1 MNTFQLIVAIAFGT
15 FFGGVLN
22 AMFGFVLDIANRRNY
37 EKLEEQRMEEVR
49 EKSKELANI
58 ITGEIE
64 KANPN
69 LAVKPIK
76 NGKGVK
82 VSAKK
87 ETPKRKRV

>member
-1 MNTFQLIVAIAFGT
+1 MPGVKGKGT

-69 LAVKPIK
+69 LIAKPIK
-76 NGKGVK
+76 DGKGVK
-82 VSAKK
+82 VSAK
-87 ETPKRKRV
+87 RKSTSKKTKKD